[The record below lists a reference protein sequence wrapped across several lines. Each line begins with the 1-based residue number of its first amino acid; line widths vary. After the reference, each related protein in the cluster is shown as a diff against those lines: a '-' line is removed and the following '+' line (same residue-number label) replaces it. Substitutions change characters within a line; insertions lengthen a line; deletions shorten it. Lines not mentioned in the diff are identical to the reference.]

1 MGLVYHLSYFIIVDK
16 FWKKIK
22 ENDERW
28 NEFEFDGGVVTMMVC
43 FGESA
48 KPSDTTK
55 KKRIYD
61 LQGKT

>member
-28 NEFEFDGGVVTMMVC
+28 NEFEFDGGGGGDDDGV
-43 FGESA
+43 FWGECEA
-48 KPSDTTK
+48 
-55 KKRIYD
+55 
-61 LQGKT
+61 